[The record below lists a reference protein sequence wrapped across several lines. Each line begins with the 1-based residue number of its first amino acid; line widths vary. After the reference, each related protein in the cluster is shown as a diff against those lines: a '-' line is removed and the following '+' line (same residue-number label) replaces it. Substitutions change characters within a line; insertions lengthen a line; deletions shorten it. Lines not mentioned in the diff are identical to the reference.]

1 MAHLVSRGFSFMK
14 FRHSLVS
21 ATRQFSNDHGKI
33 RQFSPNHGKIR
44 QFSHDHVKMDS
55 KRSASSV
62 LSEITA
68 TFVNAE
74 VPEAEIS
81 ARYLL
86 EEVLKPSLNTRE
98 VERLRLEGDVE
109 GWVGEEEST
118 RLDTMVLCRL
128 ARMPVQYIVGS
139 WQFRDITLAM
149 RPPVFI
155 PRPETEQLV
164 EIILEE
170 MGEGPLRLLEIGPGS
185 GAISLSLL
193 KSRADLLVTAVER
206 SKDACQLTKENAVAL
221 GVDDRLKVIND
232 TVEDDKNIEGIDEEY
247 DLIVSNPPYI
257 LRKDLMNLAPEITVF
272 EDLRALNGG
281 NFGLDVILDIVKLS
295 RKLLKPGGKVYLEV
309 DPCHP
314 HLLPPKLGQLPQP
327 HFSLQSVHTDFN
339 EKERFVILV
348 KDQL

>member
-1 MAHLVSRGFSFMK
+1 MAHLVCRAYCRGFSFVNL
-14 FRHSLVS
+14 RHSLVS
-21 ATRQFSNDHGKI
+21 TSSAT
-33 RQFSPNHGKIR
+33 R
-44 QFSHDHVKMDS
+44 QFSHDHVETQS

-62 LSEITA
+62 LSEITEKLL
-68 TFVNAE
+68 NAD

-81 ARYLL
+81 ARHLL
-86 EEVLKPSLNTRE
+86 EEVIKPPLNIRD
-98 VERLRLEGDVE
+98 VERLRLEGEVE
-109 GWVGEEEST
+109 GWLGEEESS

-139 WQFRDITLAM
+139 WQFRDIVLAM

-164 EIILEE
+164 EIILGE
-170 MGEGPLRLLEIGPGS
+170 MKEGPVRLLEIGPGS

-193 KSRADLLVTAVER
+193 KSKPDLLVTAVER
-206 SKDACQLTKENAVAL
+206 SKDACQLTKDNAAAL
-221 GVDDRLKVIND
+221 GVEDRIKVIND
-232 TVEDDKNIEGIDEEY
+232 TVEDDKMIEGLDQQY

-257 LRKDLMNLAPEITVF
+257 LRKDLMSLPPEITVF

-295 RKLLKPGGKVYLEV
+295 RKLLKPGGKIYLEV

-327 HFSLQSVHTDFN
+327 HFSLQSVHKDFN
-339 EKERFVILV
+339 EMERFVILV
-348 KDQL
+348 KNQL